1 MSSRATLFG
10 RSNASNDLFKG
21 YGVMGVKIEAAA
33 ARANH
38 VLSNVSDS
46 ECSSSITA
54 NSAPSQHPVGVPTGR
69 ISPFWCSTA
78 AYGVPHDSQTA
89 ATLRDFS
96 SPFISVVRQSAD
108 IAFSYGGLI

>member
-10 RSNASNDLFKG
+10 RSNASDDLLKD
-21 YGVMGVKIEAAA
+21 YGVIGVKIATVV
-33 ARANH
+33 ARADH
-38 VLSNVSDS
+38 AFSNVFDS

-54 NSAPSQHPVGVPTGR
+54 NSAPSQHPVGLPTGR
-69 ISPFWCSTA
+69 ISPFWCSMA

-96 SPFISVVRQSAD
+96 SPFISVVRRSAD